1 MATRTV
7 RRRTP
12 AKKMINLA
20 LQGGGSHGAFTW
32 GVLDE
37 LLADDRVEIEGISG
51 TSAGAMNAVVVADG
65 LAEGDR
71 DHARNKLHA
80 FWRALSDASQLSPI
94 QRTFFDRLLGNWSL
108 DASPGYLLFDL
119 MSRSISP
126 YDWNPLDIN
135 PLRDLLHAH
144 VDFDR
149 VRECERPHVFV
160 TATSVHTGK
169 ARIFERADISADAVM
184 ASSCLPHMF
193 RTVVIDGEGYW
204 DGGYI
209 GNPALYPLIYHCAS
223 RDIVLVQINPLH
235 RPEIPT
241 SARDIVNR
249 LNELVF
255 AGNLIREMRAIEF
268 VGRLLDEEGLSE
280 EKYKRVLMHVIGAQ
294 EALRPLNSSSKF
306 NAEWP
311 FLLHLHD
318 IGREAAR
325 AWLAEHGDDLGQ
337 RSTVDIKEMFL

>member
-12 AKKMINLA
+12 ARKTITLA

-37 LLADDRVEIEGISG
+37 LLADERIEVEGISG
-51 TSAGAMNAVVVADG
+51 TSAGAMNAVLVADG
-65 LAEGDR
+65 LADGNRE
-71 DHARNKLHA
+71 HAREKLHE

-94 QRTFFDRLLGNWSL
+94 QRTFFDRLMGSWSL
-108 DASPGYLLFDL
+108 DASPGYLMFDL

-135 PLRDLLHAH
+135 PLRDLLQAH

-149 VRECERPHVFV
+149 VRGCERPHVYV

-209 GNPALYPLIYHCAS
+209 GNPALYPLIYHCRS
-223 RDIVLVQINPLH
+223 RDIMLVQVNPLH

-268 VGRLLDEEGLSE
+268 IGRLLDEEGLSE
-280 EKYKRVLMHVIGAQ
+280 EKYKRVLMHVIDAQ
-294 EALRPLNSSSKF
+294 DALAPLNSSSKF

-318 IGREAAR
+318 IGRTAAR
-325 AWLAEHGDDLGQ
+325 AWLAEHADDLGR